1 MEIRHLQSIAGT
13 PAEIGNLLR
22 ADINRL
28 QSKSIW
34 GVWHNAQL
42 DEGPLEK
49 ARERLQAAASYSYD
63 WDAVGNVLPVD
74 CIDYLEGLRYKN
86 TGFYEV
92 IVQID

>member
-13 PAEIGNLLR
+13 LSEIRNLLR
-22 ADINRL
+22 ADISRL
-28 QSKSIW
+28 LSKSIW
-34 GVWHNAQL
+34 DVWHNAQL

-49 ARERLQAAASYSYD
+49 AQERLQAPASYSYD

-74 CIDYLEGLRYKN
+74 CIEYLEGLRYKN

>member
-1 MEIRHLQSIAGT
+1 MVHFLIIFLVHFLIT
-13 PAEIGNLLR
+13 IYT
-22 ADINRL
+22 
-28 QSKSIW
+28 
-34 GVWHNAQL
+34 
-42 DEGPLEK
+42 LEK